1 MENQA
6 YKLIINSFS
15 VGTWQQ
21 TLVFYFFLFVLL
33 RIILMQLSL
42 PNIHSRSNF
51 IQRWMEG
58 RLQK

>member
-6 YKLIINSFS
+6 YKIIIDSFS
-15 VGTWQQ
+15 VGNWQQ

-33 RIILMQLSL
+33 RIVLMQLNV
-42 PNIHSRSNF
+42 PHARARHNF
-51 IQRWMEG
+51 VQRWMEG